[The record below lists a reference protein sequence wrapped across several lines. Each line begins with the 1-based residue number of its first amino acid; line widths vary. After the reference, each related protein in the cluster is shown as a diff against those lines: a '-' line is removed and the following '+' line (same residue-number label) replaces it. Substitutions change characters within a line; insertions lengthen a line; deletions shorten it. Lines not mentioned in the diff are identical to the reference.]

1 MANLR
6 TNNLSGEQGQN
17 AYRGSVYF
25 AGNSTGTALRAV
37 ESDSDLTFGTGDFTI
52 EFWILRDISEN
63 AVFLDWRNAG
73 GDQGHR
79 VTLYTTNNYL
89 YYFSKGAN
97 RISVTDPLTNNSW
110 HHVALARASSS
121 TKLFVNGVQVG
132 STYTDATGGT
142 PHDYVGPQ
150 SSGGIYIGKYANGS
164 YDTKGYISNLRMV
177 KGTALYT
184 SDFTPPQSE
193 LTVVDGTV
201 LLCCQD
207 SDDATKDAV
216 GTTITTEG
224 NLNNTDLTKQQPKV
238 IPPYGVDAGNTFGGS
253 IQQSSQGYMYFPTG
267 RTEERSR
274 GFVVFAGG
282 LPNTGNKYM
291 DIVHIPTGG
300 NTVNYGDL
308 LYTKYAGMA
317 VSSSTRGIWA
327 GGFVPGYG
335 GSASNVIE
343 STELASHSNTT
354 DFGDLTVARG
364 HGGGVQNSTRG
375 VFMTGYTPSNVNTID
390 FITMATLGDATD
402 FGDVIDDGWPA
413 GGGRSSS
420 TRGVLM
426 GHGDGTNRIQFITI
440 MTTGN
445 SQDFGD
451 LNTNSY
457 GVGAGEVSDGLRGI
471 AMGGSGNPGNVTNV
485 IDFITIAT
493 TGNATEF
500 GDLTTGRRGGGAG
513 CTLTKGILA
522 GGRTPTDCNIID
534 SVVIQSTGN
543 AVDFGDT
550 TAAVSFN
557 FAGCSDSHG
566 GLT

>member
-238 IPPYGVDAGNTFGGS
+238 IPPYGVDAGNTFGGP
-253 IQQSSQGYMYFPTG
+253 IQQSTQGYMYFPTG

-364 HGGGVQNSTRG
+364 HGGGVQNS
-375 VFMTGYTPSNVNTID
+375 VEFPS
-390 FITMATLGDATD
+390 DAI
-402 FGDVIDDGWPA
+402 VI
-413 GGGRSSS
+413 
-420 TRGVLM
+420 
-426 GHGDGTNRIQFITI
+426 
-440 MTTGN
+440 
-445 SQDFGD
+445 
-451 LNTNSY
+451 
-457 GVGAGEVSDGLRGI
+457 
-471 AMGGSGNPGNVTNV
+471 
-485 IDFITIAT
+485 
-493 TGNATEF
+493 
-500 GDLTTGRRGGGAG
+500 
-513 CTLTKGILA
+513 
-522 GGRTPTDCNIID
+522 
-534 SVVIQSTGN
+534 
-543 AVDFGDT
+543 
-550 TAAVSFN
+550 
-557 FAGCSDSHG
+557 
-566 GLT
+566 